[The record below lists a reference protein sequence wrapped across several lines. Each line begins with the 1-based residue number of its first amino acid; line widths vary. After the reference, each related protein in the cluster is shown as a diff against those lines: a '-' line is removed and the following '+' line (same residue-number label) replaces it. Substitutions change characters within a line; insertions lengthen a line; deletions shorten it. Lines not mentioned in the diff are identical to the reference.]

1 MTENVEGD
9 IYSHFLANLIQNFK
23 PFFDQRKMFVL
34 TFETV
39 SILYFSL
46 VIHLKFYH
54 MDGG

>member
-1 MTENVEGD
+1 MTENVDGD
-9 IYSHFLANLIQNFK
+9 IYSHFLANLIQNLK
-23 PFFDQRKMFVL
+23 YFFNQRKMFVL

-39 SILYFSL
+39 SILYFSF